1 MEKYDMNI
9 LNEQKN
15 SINTKKFAIIE
26 LLTWILI
33 SLAICSCLWRNDCN
47 VLIGLIIIL
56 TLNRKFNNNPA
67 YYCRMLIHIL
77 IILII
82 VDITWMFLLLP
93 YWNDS
98 KNEKLYT
105 STANT
110 LHNWVTFFSVLEL
123 IMKFVIIYFLV
134 QVYKGL
140 APIKTLLNVKY

>member
-56 TLNRKFNNNPA
+56 TLKVILF
-67 YYCRMLIHIL
+67 IL
-77 IILII
+77 ILLSNKLII
-82 VDITWMFLLLP
+82 KLNIT
-93 YWNDS
+93 
-98 KNEKLYT
+98 
-105 STANT
+105 
-110 LHNWVTFFSVLEL
+110 
-123 IMKFVIIYFLV
+123 
-134 QVYKGL
+134 
-140 APIKTLLNVKY
+140 